1 MHRGVEHSLS
11 GIQANLVGEVYKGL
25 MPVMGLMDKLQ
36 TFAENENALAKQNAN
51 AGVNVGV
58 DVNANVGGAGPGG
71 VTGALPNGVPHPFHP
86 THPAPP
92 S

>member
-36 TFAENENALAKQNAN
+36 TFAENENALAKQNAI
-51 AGVNVGV
+51 AGVNAGN
-58 DVNANVGGAGPGG
+58 VNANVGGAGPGG
-71 VTGALPNGVPHPFHP
+71 FIGALPTGVPHP

>member
-11 GIQANLVGEVYKGL
+11 GLQANLVGEVYKGL

-36 TFAENENALAKQNAN
+36 TFAENENALAKANAI

-58 DVNANVGGAGPGG
+58 GGGGVGGAGPGG
-71 VTGALPNGVPHPFHP
+71 VIGALPTGVPHPFHP
-86 THPAPP
+86 APP

>member
-36 TFAENENALAKQNAN
+36 TFAENENALAKQNAI
-51 AGVNVGV
+51 AGNVGN
-58 DVNANVGGAGPGG
+58 VNANVGGAGPGG
-71 VTGALPNGVPHPFHP
+71 VAGTLPHSVPHPFHP
-86 THPAPP
+86 APP

>member
-25 MPVMGLMDKLQ
+25 WPVMGLMDKLQ
-36 TFAENENALAKQNAN
+36 TFAENENALAKANANAN
-51 AGVNVGV
+51 AG
-58 DVNANVGGAGPGG
+58 VNANVGGAGPGG
-71 VTGALPNGVPHPFHP
+71 FIGALPTGVPHP

>member
-36 TFAENENALAKQNAN
+36 TFAENENALAKQNAI

-58 DVNANVGGAGPGG
+58 GGGGVGGAGPGG
-71 VTGALPNGVPHPFHP
+71 VTGALPTGVPHPFHP
-86 THPAPP
+86 APP